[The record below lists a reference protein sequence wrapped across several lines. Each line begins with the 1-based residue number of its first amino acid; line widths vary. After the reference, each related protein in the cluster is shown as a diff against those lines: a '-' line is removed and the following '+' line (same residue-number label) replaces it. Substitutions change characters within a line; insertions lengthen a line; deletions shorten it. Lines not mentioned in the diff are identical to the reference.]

1 MTRAYKHWTHR
12 EVAALRSSAPTAAL
26 AKRLGRSKIAIR
38 AKARMLGFAPVQRPW
53 TQEEKTKL
61 FAEYTQKSAKQLSRE
76 MGRTVTAI
84 YNFVARSQ

>member
-1 MTRAYKHWTHR
+1 VNRAFKRWTRQ

-61 FAEYTQKSAKQLSRE
+61 FAEYGEKGAKQLSRE
-76 MGRTVTAI
+76 LGRTATAI
-84 YNFVARSQ
+84 YNTVSRSR

>member
-1 MTRAYKHWTHR
+1 MNRAYTHWTQR

-53 TQEEKTKL
+53 TQAERDKL
-61 FAEYTQKSAKQLSRE
+61 FAEYHRKSAKQLSRE
-76 MGRTVTAI
+76 LGRTATAI
-84 YNFVARSQ
+84 YNTVSRSR

>member
-26 AKRLGRSKIAIR
+26 AKRLGRSKIAVR
-38 AKARMLGFAPVQRPW
+38 AKARMLGLAPVQRPW
-53 TQEEKTKL
+53 TQAERDKL
-61 FAEYTQKSAKQLSRE
+61 FAEYHQKSAKQLSRE

-84 YNFVARSQ
+84 YNTVSRSR